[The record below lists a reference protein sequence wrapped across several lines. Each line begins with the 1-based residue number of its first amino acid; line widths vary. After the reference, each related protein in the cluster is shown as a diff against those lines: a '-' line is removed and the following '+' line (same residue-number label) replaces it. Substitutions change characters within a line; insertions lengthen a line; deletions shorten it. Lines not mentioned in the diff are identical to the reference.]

1 LRFVEAECRL
11 HYCGSCHVVDSTRL
25 VSVESSNGTTKEPG
39 TSVEPH
45 HGDDRSH
52 TPGPSIWPVGF
63 AVGIACIL
71 AGLVVSMPAV
81 IVGAVIAAIF
91 GVLWARDAMR
101 AGRRAEEPA
110 PLPEGAPVTA
120 ADLDFEA
127 ETDGEVTRYPRNQF
141 LELTTLGIAGVI
153 TAVVTVPVVGFAVL
167 PAFTRQEVPDI
178 DLGPTDNFSEG
189 QWVEATFLRNP
200 SEGEV
205 SRRTTFIRYN
215 GTLNELPSYT
225 IISNRCVHLGCPVS
239 ASGPRNDDERETIEV
254 EGAEL
259 NLTPI
264 LPANYSC
271 PCHGGAY
278 DIEGNRTA
286 GPPVRAL
293 DRYKYSI
300 VDGRLILIETY
311 SVAEVEGE
319 GAQAQIKAYGIQG
332 PGEHVDGLSG
342 WLYPIQPQDLR

>member
-1 LRFVEAECRL
+1 M
-11 HYCGSCHVVDSTRL
+11 
-25 VSVESSNGTTKEPG
+25 EPR
-39 TSVEPH
+39 
-45 HGDDRSH
+45 HGDEHPH
-52 TPGPSIWPVGF
+52 TPGPSIWPIGF
-63 AVGIACIL
+63 AVGIACVL
-71 AGLVVSMPAV
+71 AGLVVSRPAV
-81 IVGAVIAAIF
+81 VIGAAIAVIF
-91 GVLWARDAMR
+91 GALWARDAMR
-101 AGRRAEEPA
+101 ARQPVEETPA
-110 PLPEGAPVTA
+110 PPGEAPAVATV
-120 ADLDFEA
+120 ADLDYEA
-127 ETDGEVTRYPRNQF
+127 ETDGEVARYPRNQF
-141 LELTTLGIAGVI
+141 LELTTLALGGVI

-167 PAFTRQEVPDI
+167 PAFTDQEAADI
-178 DLGPTDNFSEG
+178 DLGPTDNFPEG
-189 QWVEATFLRNP
+189 QWVEATFLRDP

-215 GTLNELPSYT
+215 GTTDELPSYT

-239 ASGPRNDDERETIEV
+239 PSGPRNDDERETIEV